1 MEGNIDDQIKVYK
14 VTPYLNSNKEP
25 FGLTIKGKSKAYINA
40 HKSVQGLIIKGK
52 VITTTGGKF
61 KVTDAS
67 HKKGMINAIVE
78 VSVGETE
85 IGNVEMK
92 VYDPS
97 LDKKK
102 GATVE
107 LRKMSD
113 SDYNYVEKLRSIVTC
128 LLDKFLSGKDL
139 KHKTCVGISDE
150 LKSFTCNICNWTTK
164 FDPILKG
171 HNKKNACK
179 QSECQVSC

>member
-1 MEGNIDDQIKVYK
+1 MKRTSGVLPGPLSMEGNIDDQIKVYK
-14 VTPYLNSNKEP
+14 VTPYLNSIKEP

-52 VITTTGGKF
+52 VITTTGGKI
-61 KVTDAS
+61 KVADAS

-78 VSVGETE
+78 VGVGETE

-113 SDYNYVEKLRSIVTC
+113 SDYNYVEKPPGT
-128 LLDKFLSGKDL
+128 
-139 KHKTCVGISDE
+139 
-150 LKSFTCNICNWTTK
+150 
-164 FDPILKG
+164 
-171 HNKKNACK
+171 
-179 QSECQVSC
+179 EC